1 MLELIF
7 SIVLI
12 VIGLV
17 LPFLLFLV
25 GKHFSSYKEEVL
37 IWTLF
42 YLVSAVIGLY
52 LISKGVLLNYW
63 LIQNG
68 QLIGYIIFLLS
79 ILQITLL
86 IIYII
91 YLFSRWAISFIKNP
105 NPWSKIGLQ
114 ANVTLQ
120 IMFLILFLIMP
131 SMMFSLLYNIWAITS
146 DQEYIMDTFDAFFY
160 TFSINFSLPLTGVFV
175 TFQHQVNST
184 GLLRTIQISQIITS
198 KIIEFGVI
206 GYIAANLGYLISSE
220 KNSIQ
225 NRKRIRNQK

>member
-91 YLFSRWAISFIKNP
+91 YLF
-105 NPWSKIGLQ
+105 L
-114 ANVTLQ
+114 
-120 IMFLILFLIMP
+120 
-131 SMMFSLLYNIWAITS
+131 
-146 DQEYIMDTFDAFFY
+146 D
-160 TFSINFSLPLTGVFV
+160 
-175 TFQHQVNST
+175 
-184 GLLRTIQISQIITS
+184 GLLVSLRTPT
-198 KIIEFGVI
+198 
-206 GYIAANLGYLISSE
+206 LG
-220 KNSIQ
+220 Q
-225 NRKRIRNQK
+225 R